1 VGNFTLIKSMVLA
14 VLIAV
19 PGTLW
24 ACDAAGK
31 QTHIGNI
38 TAVDASAKSFT
49 IRDAQTQSLITFAA
63 NNEIMSNLKE
73 AKGSI
78 MVNYEEAEDG
88 NLNAVGVTF

>member
-1 VGNFTLIKSMVLA
+1 MVKFTLIKSIVLA
-14 VLIAV
+14 ALITV

-38 TAVDASAKSFT
+38 TAVDTSAKSFT

-78 MVNYEEAEDG
+78 MVNYEEAENG